1 MLLGVLKERY
11 PNEKR
16 VALSPADVDRI
27 VKKGVEV
34 LVERGAGS
42 RAGFPDEEY
51 RQAGAKIT
59 TRKEVLKR
67 SDLILSVR
75 NLAADRENFLKEVE
89 SYRGKVVVGFLDPF
103 GIGDMLEVLK
113 DLRITAFAL
122 ELMPRIT
129 RAQPMDALSSQAT
142 VAGYRAVLIGAN
154 LLPKMFP
161 LLMTAAGTVLPAN
174 VFVIGA
180 GVAGLQ
186 AIATAKR
193 LGAVVHA
200 YDIRPSV
207 REQVQ
212 SLGAKFVNLGLETG
226 SAEDRGGYAKEMGEE
241 FYRRQRDL
249 MREHVAKSDLVISTA
264 VVPGKKAPVLITE
277 DMVKGM
283 RPGSVIVDLA
293 AERGGNCELTQPGKT
308 VEKYGV
314 KIVGA
319 VNLPSEVPYDASMM
333 YSRNITNFLNLIIR
347 NGDLNLDTE
356 DEIVKETLLIRE
368 GELVSERIKE
378 FLKGEG

>member
-16 VALSPADVDRI
+16 VALTPADVERL
-27 VKKGVEV
+27 VRSGVEI
-34 LVERGAGS
+34 LLERGAGS

-51 RQAGAKIT
+51 RRAGAKVT
-59 TRKEVLKR
+59 TRKDVLGKA
-67 SDLILSVR
+67 DIILSVR
-75 NLAADRENFLKEVE
+75 NLSADRENFLKESE
-89 SYRGKVVVGFLDPF
+89 SYRDKVVVGFLDPF
-103 GIGDMLEVLK
+103 GIGDMLEVLR

-122 ELMPRIT
+122 ELIPRIT

-142 VAGYRAVLIGAN
+142 VAGYRAVLIGAS

-212 SLGAKFVNLGLETG
+212 SLGAKFVDLGLETG
-226 SAEDRGGYAKEMGEE
+226 SSEDRGGYAREMGEE
-241 FYRRQRDL
+241 FYRKQREL
-249 MREHVAKSDLVISTA
+249 MRGHVAKSDLVISTA
-264 VVPGKKAPVLITE
+264 VVPGKRAPVLITE
-277 DMVKGM
+277 DMVREM

-293 AERGGNCELTQPGKT
+293 AERGGNCELTQPGRT
-308 VEKYGV
+308 VDRYGV
-314 KIVGA
+314 RIVGA
-319 VNLPSEVPYDASMM
+319 VNLPSEVPYDASVM
-333 YSRNITNFLNLIIR
+333 YSRNITNFLKLIVKD
-347 NGDLNLDTE
+347 GGLNINTE
-356 DEIVKETLLIRE
+356 DEIVRETLLLRE